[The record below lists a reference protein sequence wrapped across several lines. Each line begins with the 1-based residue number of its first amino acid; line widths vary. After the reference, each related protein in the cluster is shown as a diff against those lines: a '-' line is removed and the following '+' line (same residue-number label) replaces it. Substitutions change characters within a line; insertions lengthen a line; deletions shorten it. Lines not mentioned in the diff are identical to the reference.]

1 MTRDEILQLKP
12 IFEFEGVDMVDWFCI
27 KEGDNT
33 FSITSGLKHA
43 DGETKSPY
51 YYNDYVIGEN
61 ASEIALNNFNKWW
74 YSFKPKTNYKP
85 EHIQDFI
92 ALHKRYKTIELDEIL
107 HEFNKNQNILEKRE
121 AKSNILSTLTG
132 FGSSCAC
139 TLCSSSNHKCWGC
152 IHSIKNNDMGCL
164 EDITYRL
171 IWGAETPIE
180 LLTAYRKRAEYF
192 ESLAKE
198 QHINIE

>member
-12 IFEFEGVDMVDWFCI
+12 NFEFEGVDMVDWFCI

-74 YSFKPKTNYKP
+74 YSFNPKTNYKP
-85 EHIQDFI
+85 EHIQAFI
-92 ALHKRYKTIELDEIL
+92 ALYKRYKTIELDEIQ
-107 HEFNKNQNILEKRE
+107 HEFNKNFLEKS
-121 AKSNILSTLTG
+121 KTLSILTG
-132 FGSSCAC
+132 FGLSDTC
-139 TLCSSSNHKCWGC
+139 TLCISSNYKCWAC
-152 IHSIKNNDMGCL
+152 IHNIKNDDMGCL
-164 EDITYRL
+164 EDLTYRL
-171 IWGAETPIE
+171 IWNAKTPME
-180 LLTAYRKRAEYF
+180 LLSAYRKRAEYF
-192 ESLAKE
+192 EILAKK